1 MKTKMYK
8 LIRKIPVFGAIF
20 RIVNAYAYEG
30 KIECNKC
37 IAPARMWWSRILK
50 KMTYVVIFVE
60 LLFLIRQ
67 SSVASLTW
75 EPADAILS
83 VFPSILG
90 FGIGVFALMF
100 VMPNSFVQF
109 IIERREKL
117 KFGPEIVPVDMAYP
131 LVVFTLVMVCAV
143 LNKMFP
149 SDLFKFVSAFS
160 FFYGLAMA
168 LELISFLFNASYLI
182 QKINSSE
189 KNNPR

>member
-1 MKTKMYK
+1 MYK
-8 LIRKIPVFGAIF
+8 LIRKIPVFGAVF

-30 KIECNKC
+30 KNECNLH
-37 IAPARMWWSRILK
+37 IAPTRMWWNRILK

-60 LLFLIRQ
+60 LLFLIRHG
-67 SSVASLTW
+67 SVSSLTW

-109 IIERREKL
+109 IIDRRDRL

-149 SDLFKFVSAFS
+149 CDILRFASACA
-160 FFYGLAMA
+160 FFYGLSMA

-182 QKINSSE
+182 QKINSND
-189 KNNPR
+189 KK